1 MPEPGYLPCDR
12 LIRMSAVPKHES
24 ENKVLIRRWF
34 DEVWN
39 HGREDL
45 IEQMRAP
52 DAVATGL
59 GEGNQQSRGHGP
71 FKAFYANLRGTFPDL
86 HVTIEDLIAEG
97 DKVCI
102 RLSIEGTHLGDA
114 LAPATG
120 RKVRVGGIVIARV
133 ADSRIAEAWNN
144 LDQLGMLR
152 QIGALPDDNV
162 PDRFLAQR
170 P

>member
-1 MPEPGYLPCDR
+1 
-12 LIRMSAVPKHES
+12 MSPVPKHDS
-24 ENKVLIRRWF
+24 ENKVLVRRWF

-39 HGREDL
+39 HGREEL

-59 GEGNQQSRGHGP
+59 GEGNQQSRGTGP
-71 FKAFYANLRGTFPDL
+71 FKDFYAKLRGTFPDL
-86 HVTIEDLIAEG
+86 HVSVEDLIAEG
-97 DKVCI
+97 DKVCV
-102 RLSIEGTHLGDA
+102 RLSVEGTHLGDA

-120 RKVRVGGIVIARV
+120 RKVKFGAIVIARI
-133 ADSRIAEAWNN
+133 ADGRIAEAWNN

-152 QIGALPDDNV
+152 QIGALPPDSG
-162 PDRFLAQR
+162 PDRFLARR